1 MKILAKTAT
10 LALAAIGFAGTAVSP
25 ALANPDRVHRTVSV
39 SYADIDL
46 GTAQGQKQLDRRS
59 EKAVHDVCRS
69 TDINTGTRVMSSDA
83 MNCLAKARADAKRQV
98 AAIVTRGQRGG

>member
-1 MKILAKTAT
+1 MRNLAKTAA

-25 ALANPDRVHRTVSV
+25 ALANPDRVHRTVAV

-46 GTAQGQKQLDRRS
+46 GTAQGQKQLERRI
-59 EKAVHDVCRS
+59 EEAVRDVCRS
-69 TDINTGTRVMSSDA
+69 TDINTGTRVMSRDA

-98 AAIVTRGQRGG
+98 AAIAAGEQRGG